1 MGKYILFTHFYP
13 ITADI
18 SDKMHIILKFHP
30 IKKSSAFLQMIFLCR
45 KMNYLSSL

>member
-1 MGKYILFTHFYP
+1 MGKYMLFTHFYP

-30 IKKSSAFLQMIFLCR
+30 VKKSSAFLQMIFYAV
-45 KMNYLSSL
+45 K

>member
-1 MGKYILFTHFYP
+1 MGQHMLFTHLYP

-30 IKKSSAFLQMIFLCR
+30 VKKSSAFLQMIFYAV
-45 KMNYLSSL
+45 K

>member
-18 SDKMHIILKFHP
+18 SDKMHIILKLHP
-30 IKKSSAFLQMIFLCR
+30 IKKIICIPADDFFMP
-45 KMNYLSSL
+45 